1 MNSGKVSLQ
10 TITRG
15 SDGTITKTTDSGVL
29 MQEFNNIVT
38 ELKEK
43 NPNLSDQ
50 QILASAIDS
59 LRGRKKLKD
68 NETINFVDLASGNP
82 AGDQALASLGAS
94 VFGTGPIRP
103 PNPVK

>member
-43 NPNLSDQ
+43 NPNQSDQ

-68 NETINFVDLASGNP
+68 NQTINFVDLSSGNP
-82 AGDQALASLGAS
+82 AGDQVLAGLSSSVLGQD
-94 VFGTGPIRP
+94 PIRP
-103 PNPVK
+103 PNPVR